1 MWDLLQSSAF
11 LLDASHASSTSLL
24 EPLRRLLPCIYCRNS
39 FVDFYKVLGA
49 PKKNEAAQ
57 WVYDVHKLVNRKLM
71 RQRAEAFVEKR
82 PQCSALVVDS
92 HELLSEPKMEV
103 LQKRFLVNREE
114 PICRRGLL
122 TVLLALVMA
131 LQLKHDTED
140 LQALYKFVRALIKVA
155 RLSKQHN
162 EYEIKDILN
171 TFLQIGTLDHKREFL
186 EQVKYG
192 TTGIDGRRASSLI
205 KAGACISGTCA

>member
-11 LLDASHASSTSLL
+11 LLDASKVPSNSLI

-39 FVDFYKVLGA
+39 FVDFYSLLGV
-49 PKKNEAAQ
+49 PKKSQAAQ

-71 RQRAEAFVEKR
+71 KQRAEAFVQKR
-82 PQCSALVVDS
+82 PQFNSIVNDS

-131 LQLKHDTED
+131 LQLKNEMED
-140 LQALYKFVRALIKVA
+140 IKALHKFIESLVVVIKISRQYNAEELISIVVDLGEMQHLQDMR
-155 RLSKQHN
+155 S
-162 EYEIKDILN
+162 
-171 TFLQIGTLDHKREFL
+171 FL
-186 EQVKYG
+186 EYMKYG
-192 TTGIDGRRASSLI
+192 DSGIDGHKASSLI